1 MSLSTWSGLGWLP
14 ALTGIFLACGVVV
27 AYIIAVLHG
36 DVTPYMPFISETGTD
51 PPQSGIFS
59 ICLFCSGSLGLIT
72 MMIRYMF
79 INELNKGR
87 HKKIQITNQI
97 SLFCGF
103 TAIGGMMVVAVY
115 PMSTVSLAHDIG
127 AYTLFILGL
136 IYASLQTLVTY
147 YLYPDY
153 NGLTICRF
161 RLTIVLLCLICLVTM
176 VIIYPVSHSEF
187 KSGNYN
193 HPRRLKQ
200 LGEKGFRGLVVSSTA
215 EWTLALIF
223 ITFFF
228 TYIREFQ
235 NILLQIKICSSGY
248 HLDEVAIKQTNE
260 RQPLI
265 NEQV

>member
-1 MSLSTWSGLGWLP
+1 MNKENTN
-14 ALTGIFLACGVVV
+14 IV
-27 AYIIAVLHG
+27 
-36 DVTPYMPFISETGTD
+36 SEAGTD

-59 ICLFCSGSLGLIT
+59 ICLFCSGNLGLIT
-72 MMIRYMF
+72 MVVRYMYV
-79 INELNKGR
+79 NELNKGR
-87 HKKIQITNQI
+87 HKKIQVINQI

-115 PMSTVSLAHDIG
+115 PMSTVSLAHDVG

-136 IYASLQTLVTY
+136 TYASLQTLVTY
-147 YLYPDY
+147 YLYPSY

-161 RLTIVLLCLICLVTM
+161 RLTIVLLCLISLVTM
-176 VIIYPVSHSEF
+176 AIIYPVSHAEF

-200 LGEKGFRGLVVSSTA
+200 LGERGFRGLVASSTA

-235 NILLQIKICSSGY
+235 AILFQVKICPLGY
-248 HLDEVAIKQTNE
+248 HIDEVAIKQANE
-260 RQPLI
+260 RQPLL